1 MKKILITSLFA
12 FFLFPVLCEENKV
25 FSGIAAYEEIDRLEK
40 EIMQN
45 ISGTTL
51 INDFLAEKAAWEKY
65 TNRYIDLLYPKKIDD
80 VKMLWGS
87 IESYAIGIEMDKMN
101 NFRIKILQDYWN
113 RKDNT
118 LCRGCGGT
126 NGQGDFINYVNELKL
141 IKSNR
146 DEKQGSDS
154 FMNR

>member
-51 INDFLAEKAAWEKY
+51 INDFLAEKAAWEEY
-65 TNRYIDLLYPKKIDD
+65 TNKYIDLLYPKKIDD

-87 IESYAIGIEMDKMN
+87 IES
-101 NFRIKILQDYWN
+101 
-113 RKDNT
+113 
-118 LCRGCGGT
+118 
-126 NGQGDFINYVNELKL
+126 
-141 IKSNR
+141 
-146 DEKQGSDS
+146 
-154 FMNR
+154 